1 MIVSFGL
8 IPNETTAKKIE
19 MWISEEL
26 PKHKDDKPVD
36 LSDLEF

>member
-8 IPNETTAKKIE
+8 IPNEKTAKKIDQ
-19 MWISEEL
+19 WISEEL
-26 PKHKDDKPVD
+26 PKLKEDEQVD